1 MDWMPAEKA
10 IEDVRVIAAPEPRA
24 SADLEAQLARALSL
38 RWEEVVLSI
47 GRTQMLSTSRTGL
60 SLAQRDRLVRD
71 VSVAILTQIDIF
83 LERKSDRFTFQTLLE
98 ELADEERTSVASKVG
113 AAIADVEMEK
123 SGFRFRAN
131 ARELTFEQFEATQS
145 KNIPDFVYDSGRGD
159 ETTPSDVVAVEA
171 KGSLSR
177 LRATK
182 SRLKNLAKKAYE
194 AQVQA
199 FVGSTANDS
208 IAVTG
213 GCAIA
218 FGATPGNG
226 DCTLR
231 LYVSAPA
238 GGTDS
243 GGAGAAVRGPG
254 LGGARIPRSLS
265 SAANAMQQ
273 LDKKHEIERESATL
287 DPQANGNGPGHH
299 RPGRKRRRGPNAH
312 GRIAFANYETVFRL
326 CGAANAA
333 LMLRQCLDGAVER
346 EDNPVMQAFYQSS
359 SDDRFLFGGTPFAK
373 CWSPSGYFAIY
384 KPAAEAILE
393 ALAANRSTPPDSV
406 TLPELPKDLSWEH
419 GAFAAQADGLTWM
432 SMVRGDFTTKI
443 WNLSSGKW

>member
-1 MDWMPAEKA
+1 MKTF
-10 IEDVRVIAAPEPRA
+10 
-24 SADLEAQLARALSL
+24 LSLQL
-38 RWEEVVLSI
+38 RWEEVILSI
-47 GRTQMLSTSRTGL
+47 GRTQMLRTSRTGL
-60 SLAQRDRLVRD
+60 SIAQRDRLVRD

-83 LERKSDRFTFQTLLE
+83 LERKNDRFTFQTLLE

-113 AAIADVEMEK
+113 AAVADVEMEK

-131 ARELTFEQFEATQS
+131 ARELTFEQFEAAQS
-145 KNIPDFVYDSGRGD
+145 KRIPDFVYDCGNGD
-159 ETTPSDVVAVEA
+159 ETKPSDVVVVEA

-182 SRLKNLAKKAYE
+182 GRLNKLAKNAYE

-199 FVGSTANDS
+199 FVGSTANDG
-208 IAVTG
+208 IAITG

-218 FGATPGNG
+218 FGAVPGND
-226 DCTLR
+226 DCTLS
-231 LYVSAPA
+231 LYISAPA
-238 GGTDS
+238 GEADAGS
-243 GGAGAAVRGPG
+243 AGAALNSG
-254 LGGARIPRSLS
+254 LGVVRIPRSLS
-265 SAANAMQQ
+265 SAANAMQRP
-273 LDKKHEIERESATL
+273 DEKHEIEGNVATL

-299 RPGRKRRRGPNAH
+299 RPGRKRGHGPNAH

-346 EDNPVMQAFYQSS
+346 EDKPVMQAFYQSS

-384 KPAAEAILE
+384 KPAAETILE
-393 ALAANRSTPPDSV
+393 ALAANRSTPPYSV
-406 TLPELPKDLSWEH
+406 TLPEIPKDLRWEH
-419 GAFAAQADGLTWM
+419 GAFAVQADGLTWI
-432 SMVRGDFTTKI
+432 SMIRGDFTTKI
-443 WNLSSGKW
+443 WSLSSGKW